1 MIVGCGVGKLRR
13 TREYADGEH
22 SRTKLVRTLWRL
34 RRRWAGGYGRHR
46 SRDDAILAGV
56 LWLCG
61 RSPVNTCGR
70 VQAPETHSLRRSFQT
85 LCLSGWWRW
94 WWMMKSGGGE
104 RGPASSKSS
113 LRSTADLSILT
124 HSNLEQ
130 RLRAVHLIM
139 IAYVDVDIATSTNI
153 SRRWPW
159 RHALGSFS
167 TFLLE
172 PRQHLPCD
180 TDSDVLH

>member
-1 MIVGCGVGKLRR
+1 
-13 TREYADGEH
+13 
-22 SRTKLVRTLWRL
+22 
-34 RRRWAGGYGRHR
+34 
-46 SRDDAILAGV
+46 
-56 LWLCG
+56 
-61 RSPVNTCGR
+61 
-70 VQAPETHSLRRSFQT
+70 
-85 LCLSGWWRW
+85 
-94 WWMMKSGGGE
+94 MMKSGGGE

-139 IAYVDVDIATSTNI
+139 IAYVGVDIATSTNI

-172 PRQHLPCD
+172 PR
-180 TDSDVLH
+180 

>member
-1 MIVGCGVGKLRR
+1 
-13 TREYADGEH
+13 
-22 SRTKLVRTLWRL
+22 
-34 RRRWAGGYGRHR
+34 
-46 SRDDAILAGV
+46 
-56 LWLCG
+56 
-61 RSPVNTCGR
+61 
-70 VQAPETHSLRRSFQT
+70 
-85 LCLSGWWRW
+85 
-94 WWMMKSGGGE
+94 MMKSGGGE

-172 PRQHLPCD
+172 PRQHPPCD
-180 TDSDVLH
+180 TDSDVLHQVSGLMQWELQLGVPLM